1 MILGHIST
9 GAVIVAASVLTLG
22 QAKAD
27 LFDIGSTFTASG
39 LNSAGS
45 FSNTVTLQNGTTAI
59 DGGAID
65 LTISIVPDGSSE
77 WLVFTYQSSTPDT
90 PLMSN
95 TSDDWNVY
103 ETGLDAA
110 VATDFDRAYAAFL
123 DSSGNAITP
132 TSSIFPGYSV
142 IPNPVPGG
150 AGIGLGT
157 GSFTD
162 DNPAGPYFA
171 LGAYIEPFDYLDS
184 GAGIPSANVDGF
196 VQALEFSPTSAVPEP
211 ASLSLVCTGLVGL
224 AGLAFRRRHNRA

>member
-1 MILGHIST
+1 MILGRISA

-65 LTISIVPDGSSE
+65 LNISIVPDGSSE
-77 WLVFTYQSSTPDT
+77 WLVFTYQSSTADT

-103 ETGLDAA
+103 ETGLVAA
-110 VATDFDRAYAAFL
+110 VATDFDGAYAAFL

-132 TSSIFPGYSV
+132 TSSIFGGYSV
-142 IPNPVPGG
+142 MPNPVPGG

-171 LGAYIEPFDYLDS
+171 LGAYIDPFDDLAS
-184 GAGIPSANVDGF
+184 AGINASNVDGF
-196 VQALEFSPTSAVPEP
+196 VQALEFSPTTPAVPEP

-224 AGLAFRRRHNRA
+224 AGLAFRRRRKRA